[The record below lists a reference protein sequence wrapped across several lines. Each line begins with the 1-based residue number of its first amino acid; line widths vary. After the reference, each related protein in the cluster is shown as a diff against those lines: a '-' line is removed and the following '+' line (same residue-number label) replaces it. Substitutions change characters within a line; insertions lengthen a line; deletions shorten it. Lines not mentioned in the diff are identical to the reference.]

1 MKVLQ
6 VVRAGLIAYGKMLA
20 FQQQYLKMRQ
30 ADEVEDLLI
39 LCEHPPVITLGKHA
53 RRSNILYSD
62 EYLHQQGIEIFP
74 ITRGGDVTFHGPGQ
88 LVGYPIVHLKNWDNS
103 IKLFVELVEE
113 SIIHCLA
120 QYYQIQAQR
129 IQGLTGVW
137 VAEEKITAIGFAV
150 QKWVTM
156 HGFAFNISTDLN
168 FFHYITPCGI
178 VDKGVTS
185 LAQLLANPVEMNLV
199 MDQLLESISKVMSC
213 QIRELPLNTF
223 MQKVSL
229 HE

>member
-1 MKVLQ
+1 M
-6 VVRAGLIAYGKMLA
+6 
-20 FQQQYLKMRQ
+20 
-30 ADEVEDLLI
+30 
-39 LCEHPPVITLGKHA
+39 
-53 RRSNILYSD
+53 
-62 EYLHQQGIEIFP
+62 
-74 ITRGGDVTFHGPGQ
+74 TFHGPGQ